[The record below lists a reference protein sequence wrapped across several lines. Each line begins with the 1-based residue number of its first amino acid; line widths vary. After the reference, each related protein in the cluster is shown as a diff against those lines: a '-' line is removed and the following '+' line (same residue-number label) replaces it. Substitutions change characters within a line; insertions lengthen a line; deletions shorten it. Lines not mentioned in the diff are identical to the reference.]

1 MAEPLSLGAPT
12 LDEIERTKPNLLFLD
27 PRKPEQKGP
36 DAIVPQADVTAQVEL
51 QPARL
56 TGLGIDPE
64 TGEKKD
70 LTEIYEEQYG
80 GATIGGQIAIAA
92 NEFLDNSIGGINRGI
107 NDFIVGIPDAALNQV
122 DNALTAAGIIDKDTI
137 DQDFLKRL
145 FQSDD
150 FEAQKIIIP
159 YLLQYGAGERI
170 GSTDKDSIIERY
182 GRSAGENIAI
192 AVPFLAMQAKLAQL
206 VNLTAAPAYQAART
220 GVKTVADKV
229 APYLDR
235 IVAPFRTSPG
245 TATAIELGGAGLAGV
260 GMQAEEE
267 VFGTNTGIGGLVG
280 VGAPFY
286 LGTKVTPKIKT
297 AFTWFGR
304 PALTAI
310 DDAALA
316 TGIRSPGGG
325 KAQSQLETQVSIAKG
340 TDQGAANWQRAEEI
354 ETKLGPFAPDDQP
367 IVLTPGEKTLDPP
380 FLATQA
386 RLEGKG
392 DAEFTRQNLS
402 RKFNVL
408 ESIANF
414 KNYLIKGKG
423 DPTLDAPLYIYDEA
437 TNSYVSTVGK
447 LDAEKGDLAFQLDTL
462 SHQTDGAFPLMTD
475 KAATG
480 EQVRQS
486 IIAAK
491 EVAKDSAEKL
501 ATKLKIN
508 QADQLASN
516 DALVKAQESLKK
528 QVLTR
533 QGEEAL
539 SFKGLHPIV
548 KDFLNTKLK
557 RISFQD
563 WKNFSS
569 QTSDALGKAVANNK
583 SEDIRT
589 LAILKKTLDNMGTSY
604 GRTSEKFQQFQ
615 TVWRETVL
623 EPFSNSFVSKV
634 IDGPGGKRGY
644 TLAPEKVAKAFLSDS
659 NAAKTYMSLFADD
672 PDKMRFMKNA
682 VLDAV
687 RKAGIGPKGLNA
699 DKINTHL
706 NTNRDIYTELGL
718 FDELSNSNQLVSDV
732 LARQAELATRTKLV
746 NSNLLFKSIAKS
758 MNNSNP
764 QSLFDDAI
772 RNPTIMK
779 ELKQIAAKGSDSLSP
794 EESLYVFRAAITD
807 RLFKNYAGTDVL
819 ANPKAFKQMIVDNEI
834 ALNQAF
840 DKDHLNN
847 IYLIADAAERI
858 MATGLPKGAGTTTDD
873 IITALSAKMGT
884 SPAGISNRFIAVQ
897 EGRLGPRAA
906 IGYIASRFLRQQSSA
921 RTEMLFKEMMFN
933 PQVAKDLTATGT
945 KNLSISEPVR
955 NRLNTYLFNVGVEAI
970 GAKPDVD
977 PDTTREII
985 FKAPE
990 NEQSFVSPEILPPV
1004 NTNQVANLPINNV
1017 PPPAPVANVQQP
1029 NIQTASATDLF
1040 PFDPTLA
1047 AIEKR
1052 QNAKQGIMSLT

>member
-1 MAEPLSLGAPT
+1 
-12 LDEIERTKPNLLFLD
+12 
-27 PRKPEQKGP
+27 
-36 DAIVPQADVTAQVEL
+36 
-51 QPARL
+51 
-56 TGLGIDPE
+56 
-64 TGEKKD
+64 
-70 LTEIYEEQYG
+70 
-80 GATIGGQIAIAA
+80 
-92 NEFLDNSIGGINRGI
+92 
-107 NDFIVGIPDAALNQV
+107 
-122 DNALTAAGIIDKDTI
+122 
-137 DQDFLKRL
+137 
-145 FQSDD
+145 
-150 FEAQKIIIP
+150 
-159 YLLQYGAGERI
+159 
-170 GSTDKDSIIERY
+170 
-182 GRSAGENIAI
+182 
-192 AVPFLAMQAKLAQL
+192 
-206 VNLTAAPAYQAART
+206 
-220 GVKTVADKV
+220 
-229 APYLDR
+229 
-235 IVAPFRTSPG
+235 
-245 TATAIELGGAGLAGV
+245 
-260 GMQAEEE
+260 
-267 VFGTNTGIGGLVG
+267 
-280 VGAPFY
+280 
-286 LGTKVTPKIKT
+286 
-297 AFTWFGR
+297 
-304 PALTAI
+304 
-310 DDAALA
+310 
-316 TGIRSPGGG
+316 
-325 KAQSQLETQVSIAKG
+325 
-340 TDQGAANWQRAEEI
+340 
-354 ETKLGPFAPDDQP
+354 
-367 IVLTPGEKTLDPP
+367 
-380 FLATQA
+380 
-386 RLEGKG
+386 
-392 DAEFTRQNLS
+392 
-402 RKFNVL
+402 
-408 ESIANF
+408 
-414 KNYLIKGKG
+414 
-423 DPTLDAPLYIYDEA
+423 
-437 TNSYVSTVGK
+437 
-447 LDAEKGDLAFQLDTL
+447 
-462 SHQTDGAFPLMTD
+462 
-475 KAATG
+475 
-480 EQVRQS
+480 
-486 IIAAK
+486 
-491 EVAKDSAEKL
+491 
-501 ATKLKIN
+501 
-508 QADQLASN
+508 
-516 DALVKAQESLKK
+516 
-528 QVLTR
+528 
-533 QGEEAL
+533 
-539 SFKGLHPIV
+539 
-548 KDFLNTKLK
+548 
-557 RISFQD
+557 
-563 WKNFSS
+563 
-569 QTSDALGKAVANNK
+569 
-583 SEDIRT
+583 
-589 LAILKKTLDNMGTSY
+589 
-604 GRTSEKFQQFQ
+604 
-615 TVWRETVL
+615 
-623 EPFSNSFVSKV
+623 
-634 IDGPGGKRGY
+634 
-644 TLAPEKVAKAFLSDS
+644 
-659 NAAKTYMSLFADD
+659 MSLFADD

-706 NTNRDIYTELGL
+706 NTNRDVYTELGL

-746 NSNLLFKSIAKS
+746 NSNLLFKSIAKA

>member
-1 MAEPLSLGAPT
+1 MADPLILSAPT
-12 LDEIERTKPNLLFLD
+12 INEIESTAPNLQFLD
-27 PRKPEQKGP
+27 PRKDDQKGP
-36 DAIVPQADVTAQVEL
+36 DAIVPQAEVAAQVEL
-51 QPARL
+51 QPSRL
-56 TGLGIDPE
+56 TRLGIDPE

-70 LTEIYEEQYG
+70 LKEIFDEQYG
-80 GATIGGQIAIAA
+80 GSTIAGEVAIAA
-92 NEFLDNSIGGINRGI
+92 GEFIDNSVGGLARGA
-107 NDFIVGIPDAALNQV
+107 NDFILGIPDFALNQV
-122 DNALTAAGIIDKDTI
+122 DKALTSAGIVEEDTI
-137 DQDFLKRL
+137 DRNFLRRL
-145 FQSDD
+145 FNSND

-159 YLLQYGAGERI
+159 YLLTYGEGERI
-170 GSTDKDSIIERY
+170 GSTDKDSIFERY
-182 GRSAGENIAI
+182 GRSAGENITM
-192 AVPFLAMQAKLAQL
+192 AVPFIAMQMKLAQL
-206 VNLTAAPAYQAART
+206 TNLTGSAVYQATRGPIKSISTKA
-220 GVKTVADKV
+220 

-235 IVAPFRTSPG
+235 VLSPFRTAPG
-245 TATAIELGGAGLAGV
+245 AATAIEVAGAGLAGV
-260 GMQAEEE
+260 GMQAEEDI
-267 VFGTNTGIGGLVG
+267 FGTNTGIGGLAA

-286 LGTKVTPKIKT
+286 LATKMTPQLKT
-297 AFTWFGR
+297 AFTWLGK
-304 PALTAI
+304 PAMTMA
-310 DDAALA
+310 DDALVKSGA
-316 TGIRSPGGG
+316 ISPGGG
-325 KAQSQLETQVSIAKG
+325 KAQSQLENQIAIAKG
-340 TDQGAANWQRAEEI
+340 TNEGAANWQRAQEI
-354 ETKLGPFAPDDQP
+354 ETKLGPFAPDDSP
-367 IVLTPGEKTLDPP
+367 IVLTPGEKTLDAP

-392 DAEFTRQNLS
+392 DAEFTRKNLS

-423 DPTLDAPLYIYDEA
+423 DPTLDSPLYIYDEA
-437 TNSYVSTVGK
+437 TNSYTSTVGK

-486 IIAAK
+486 LIAAK
-491 EVAKDSAEKL
+491 EAAKDSAEKL

-516 DALVKAQESLKK
+516 DALVAAQESLKK

-533 QGEEAL
+533 QGDEAL

-557 RISFQD
+557 RVSFQD
-563 WKNFSS
+563 WKSFSS

-589 LAILKKTLDNMGTSY
+589 LAILKKTLDNMGTTY

-615 TVWRETVL
+615 TVWRETVI

-706 NTNRDIYTELGL
+706 NTNRDVYTELGL
-718 FDELSNSNQLVSDV
+718 FDDLSNSNKLVSDV

-772 RNPTIMK
+772 KNPTIMK

-807 RLFKNYAGTDVL
+807 RLFKNYSGTDVL
-819 ANPKAFKQMIVDNEI
+819 ANPKAFKQMIVDNEV

-840 DKDHLNN
+840 DKKHLDN
-847 IYLIADAAERI
+847 IYLVADAAERI

-906 IGYIASRFLRQQSSA
+906 FGYLASRFLRQQSGA

-933 PQVAKDLTATGT
+933 PQVANDLTVIGP
-945 KNLSISEPVR
+945 KNLSVSEPVR
-955 NRLNTYLFNVGVEAI
+955 LRMNTYLFNVGVEAL
-970 GAKPDVD
+970 GGRPDVD

-985 FKAPE
+985 FQAPIG
-990 NEQSFVSPEILPPV
+990 NQGSVSPDILPPV
-1004 NTNQVANLPINNV
+1004 NTNQFAAAPVNNA
-1017 PPPAPVANVQQP
+1017 PPPAPVASKQQT
-1029 NIQTASATDLF
+1029 NTQTASASDLF

-1052 QNAKQGIMSLT
+1052 QNAKQGIMSVT